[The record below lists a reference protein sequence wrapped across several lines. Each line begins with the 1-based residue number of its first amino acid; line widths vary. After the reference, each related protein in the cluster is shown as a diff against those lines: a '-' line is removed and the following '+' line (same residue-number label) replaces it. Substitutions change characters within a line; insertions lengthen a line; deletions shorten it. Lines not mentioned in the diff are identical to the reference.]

1 MQNSCLNFLFFCALS
16 GVFVFVILGF
26 FTLTDNPFLLIE
38 NIKKDKD
45 GQIKFDEFTKKR
57 AYLQYFIA
65 ALFDSLFALL
75 IYILNVFYDNK
86 TKNTKSIIE
95 FQSIPN
101 NQINQGNQ
109 INIIDNQKNQI
120 INSVGTQGN
129 NIENNIENN
138 LNISNEI
145 NTNVGMSEKDY

>member
-1 MQNSCLNFLFFCALS
+1 MKNSCLNFLFFCALS

-45 GQIKFDEFTKKR
+45 GEIRFDEYTKKR
-57 AYLQYFIA
+57 AYLQYFVA

-109 INIIDNQKNQI
+109 INIIENQNSQP
-120 INSVGTQGN
+120 INSVGTQG
-129 NIENNIENN
+129 NNIENN

>member
-16 GVFVFVILGF
+16 GVFVFVILGI
-26 FTLTDNPFLLIE
+26 FTLTGNPFLLIE

-45 GQIKFDEFTKKR
+45 GEINFDEFTKKR
-57 AYLQYFIA
+57 AYLQYFVA

-75 IYILNVFYDNK
+75 IYILNILYDNK

-101 NQINQGNQ
+101 NQINQENK
-109 INIIDNQKNQI
+109 INIIDNQNNKV

-129 NIENNIENN
+129 NIENNI
-138 LNISNEI
+138 NISNQI

>member
-45 GQIKFDEFTKKR
+45 GEIQFDEFTKKR

-75 IYILNVFYDNK
+75 IYVLNIFYDNK

-95 FQSIPN
+95 IQSIPN
-101 NQINQGNQ
+101 NQINEGNQ
-109 INIIDNQKNQI
+109 INIIDEPKNQI

-129 NIENNIENN
+129 NIENNI
-138 LNISNEI
+138 NISNEI
-145 NTNVGMSEKDY
+145 NTNVGMSEKDN

>member
-1 MQNSCLNFLFFCALS
+1 
-16 GVFVFVILGF
+16 VFVILGF

-45 GQIKFDEFTKKR
+45 GEIKFDEFTKKR

-75 IYILNVFYDNK
+75 IYILNGFYDNK

-109 INIIDNQKNQI
+109 INIIENQNSQP
-120 INSVGTQGN
+120 INSVGTQG
-129 NIENNIENN
+129 NNIENN

>member
-1 MQNSCLNFLFFCALS
+1 MKNSCLNFLFFCALS
-16 GVFVFVILGF
+16 GVFVFVILGI

-45 GQIKFDEFTKKR
+45 GEIKFDEFTKKR
-57 AYLQYFIA
+57 AYLQYFVA

-75 IYILNVFYDNK
+75 IYILSVFYDNK
-86 TKNTKSIIE
+86 TENTKSIIE
-95 FQSIPN
+95 FQSIPD
-101 NQINQGNQ
+101 NQINQGNK
-109 INIIDNQKNQI
+109 INIIDNNTNNQA
-120 INSVGTQGN
+120 INSVGTQG
-129 NIENNIENN
+129 NNIENN

>member
-16 GVFVFVILGF
+16 GVFVFVILGI
-26 FTLTDNPFLLIE
+26 FTLTGNPFLLIE

-45 GQIKFDEFTKKR
+45 GEINFDEFTKKR
-57 AYLQYFIA
+57 AYLQYFVA
-65 ALFDSLFALL
+65 ALFDSLFALI
-75 IYILNVFYDNK
+75 IYILNILYDNK

-101 NQINQGNQ
+101 NQINQENK
-109 INIIDNQKNQI
+109 INIIDNQNNKV

-129 NIENNIENN
+129 NIENNI
-138 LNISNEI
+138 NISNEI

>member
-1 MQNSCLNFLFFCALS
+1 MKNSCLNFLFFCALS
-16 GVFVFVILGF
+16 GVFVFVILGI

-45 GQIKFDEFTKKR
+45 GEIKFDEFTKKR
-57 AYLQYFIA
+57 AYLQYFVA
-65 ALFDSLFALL
+65 ALFDSLFALF
-75 IYILNVFYDNK
+75 IYILSIFYDNK
-86 TKNTKSIIE
+86 SENTKYIIE

-101 NQINQGNQ
+101 NQINQGNK
-109 INIIDNQKNQI
+109 INIIDNNTNNQA
-120 INSVGTQGN
+120 INSVGTQG
-129 NIENNIENN
+129 NNIENN

>member
-16 GVFVFVILGF
+16 GVFVFIILGF

-45 GQIKFDEFTKKR
+45 GEIKFDEFTKKR

-75 IYILNVFYDNK
+75 IYILSVFYDNK
-86 TKNTKSIIE
+86 TENTKSIIE

-129 NIENNIENN
+129 NIENN

>member
-1 MQNSCLNFLFFCALS
+1 MKNSCLNFLFFCALS
-16 GVFVFVILGF
+16 GVFVFVILGI

-45 GQIKFDEFTKKR
+45 GEIKFDEFTKKR
-57 AYLQYFIA
+57 AYLQYFVA

-75 IYILNVFYDNK
+75 IYILSVFYDNK
-86 TKNTKSIIE
+86 TENTKSIIE

-101 NQINQGNQ
+101 NQIHQGNK
-109 INIIDNQKNQI
+109 INIIDNNTNNQA
-120 INSVGTQGN
+120 INSVGTQG
-129 NIENNIENN
+129 NNIENN

>member
-16 GVFVFVILGF
+16 GVFVFVILAI

-45 GQIKFDEFTKKR
+45 GEIKFDEFTKKR
-57 AYLQYFIA
+57 AYLQYFVA

-95 FQSIPN
+95 FQIIPK
-101 NQINQGNQ
+101 NQIDQGNK
-109 INIIDNQKNQI
+109 INIINNSQNNQT
-120 INSVGTQGN
+120 INSVGTQG
-129 NIENNIENN
+129 NNIENN

>member
-16 GVFVFVILGF
+16 GVFVFVILGI
-26 FTLTDNPFLLIE
+26 FTLTGNPFLLIE

-45 GQIKFDEFTKKR
+45 GEINFDEFTKKR
-57 AYLQYFIA
+57 AYLQYFVA

-75 IYILNVFYDNK
+75 IYILNILYDNK

-101 NQINQGNQ
+101 NQINQENK
-109 INIIDNQKNQI
+109 INIIDNQNNKV

-129 NIENNIENN
+129 NIENNI
-138 LNISNEI
+138 NISNEI

>member
-45 GQIKFDEFTKKR
+45 GEIKFDEFTKKR

-109 INIIDNQKNQI
+109 INIIDAHKNQV
-120 INSVGTQGN
+120 INSVGTQV
-129 NIENNIENN
+129 NNIENN

>member
-45 GQIKFDEFTKKR
+45 GEIRFDEFTKKR

-109 INIIDNQKNQI
+109 INIIENQNNQP
-120 INSVGTQGN
+120 INSVGTQG
-129 NIENNIENN
+129 NNIENN